1 MCCRKLCCS
10 LDSAAGAQASKLPAA
25 GKAKCK
31 AALQKELGFDQDP
44 SKPLV
49 GWIGRLDFQKGPD
62 VVLQAVPEMA
72 HQGCQVGKCPC
83 APGGDPV
90 TGSPPQEH
98 LGEHHRC

>member
-1 MCCRKLCCS
+1 MLQPNG
-10 LDSAAGAQASKLPAA
+10 AAATQAGLLPAA

-72 HQGCQVGKCPC
+72 HQGCQVGCCRC
-83 APGGDPV
+83 AWSGPGARH
-90 TGSPPQEH
+90 QNF
-98 LGEHHRC
+98 